1 MNSRGSRPMAGD
13 KGVDAKGAKEREGRK
28 GEQEQ
33 ETDGGEKKRRAMQ
46 PFDYPVRKAW
56 SIGDDQPR

>member
-1 MNSRGSRPMAGD
+1 MAGD
-13 KGVDAKGAKEREGRK
+13 KSVDAKGAKEREGRK